1 MEKHWTHHAY
11 TNHKDKDPDCI
22 AAEPIIIFNN
32 YPEAHP
38 SRRWH
43 HKVQAILCLPAFSLY
58 WLATMLNLDFLELID
73 SNAATT
79 GMHFHND
86 FIARRRK
93 LKVAILSRLIHA
105 YIHIGAPFLHHGF
118 HWSTAGHVM
127 TFGASGSLSLG
138 LLFVLSHNFV
148 GADRDPTQE
157 ARRTGGHV
165 CWYRSQGDLVD
176 IWRIPRGSPH
186 RWTQLSGRTSLVS
199 SHELGLVPLH
209 CSHGQKNMQEAW
221 CQVHLLPLGVAKHVI
236 HVALRASHRH
246 QRIVRQERQR
256 AVVYDGNYTY
266 DRSAGHRT
274 TMRLQAWL
282 KQCFKSFP
290 CSPPTRR

>member
-165 CWYRSQGDLVD
+165 CWYRSQVETSSTYGGFLAGALTGGLNFQVEHHLF
-176 IWRIPRGSPH
+176 PRMNSAWYPYIAPTV
-186 RWTQLSGRTSLVS
+186 RKI
-199 SHELGLVPLH
+199 
-209 CSHGQKNMQEAW
+209 CKKHGVK
-221 CQVHLLPLGVAKHVI
+221 
-236 HVALRASHRH
+236 
-246 QRIVRQERQR
+246 
-256 AVVYDGNYTY
+256 YTY
-266 DRSAGHRT
+266 YPWVWQNMLSTLRFVHRT
-274 TMRLQAWL
+274 GTSESYGKKGKEL
-282 KQCFKSFP
+282 
-290 CSPPTRR
+290 